1 MVHWYGAPAMGDGL
15 AIGERHAAAS
25 FMQHGGRGCAA
36 SFASVGGDRV
46 KICGSCGFTELGLV
60 YIWLPPVTWTGRLG
74 MATSREIIPVGS
86 RGSLS
91 VQPLLLVGPPTTTP
105 MGQKVTLPLGYRHPY
120 YVCSLIRHILLQLL
134 NLSRRLQAERFF
146 LYIHDLVSLLGPDF
160 ENLIMSFILPYAHV
174 VT

>member
-15 AIGERHAAAS
+15 AIGERHAATS

-36 SFASVGGDRV
+36 SFASVGGDSV

-60 YIWLPPVTWTGRLG
+60 YIWLPPVTWTGRFG

-86 RGSLS
+86 CGSLS

-105 MGQKVTLPLGYRHPY
+105 MGQKVTLPPMGISP
-120 YVCSLIRHILLQLL
+120 
-134 NLSRRLQAERFF
+134 
-146 LYIHDLVSLLGPDF
+146 SLLCV
-160 ENLIMSFILPYAHV
+160 LIN
-174 VT
+174 